1 MADIDRVMARRVLA
15 SKPAVEDSSFAGPKL
30 HQYWS
35 VVVDFCAKTEIV
47 MSTMIGTIDKCRGN
61 EGENRG
67 AI

>member
-15 SKPAVEDSSFAGPKL
+15 SKPTVAASNFAGPKL

-35 VVVDFCAKTEIV
+35 VVVGFCAKMEIL
-47 MSTMIGTIDKCRGN
+47 MSAMVGTIDKCRGE
-61 EGENRG
+61 EGENRC